1 MRLTRHHVHERVLQ
15 RMAHVERAGDVW
27 WWDSYAENRRVRIL
41 INLRG
46 KITIL
51 LPALVMMLLRLFGV
65 VLFGDIH
72 ARLYALV
79 DSKRKGR
86 VYDTRCRKFK
96 NARMWAFFF
105 G

>member
-46 KITIL
+46 KIAIL
-51 LPALVMMLLRLFGV
+51 LPALVMMLLRLFGI
-65 VLFGDIH
+65 VLFGDVH
-72 ARLYALV
+72 VFYRLENEKLESTIRGAES
-79 DSKRKGR
+79 SKHELNK
-86 VYDTRCRKFK
+86 VPQ
-96 NARMWAFFF
+96 NVL
-105 G
+105 